1 MKNLIYGKHAVLSF
15 LTNQP
20 KMIIKVYTS
29 HYDELIKSTTI
40 DVNKVIRSTNDKMAK
55 MFDDDVNH
63 QGYVAEVKEYNY
75 LPFNEM
81 VESLKNSEKEL
92 VLVLDQ
98 IHDPYNFGAIIRSA
112 ALSNVKNIIILDRK
126 QVMVNQT
133 VVKTSSGTVYNVKI
147 SKVPNL
153 SNAIKKLKE
162 VDFWVYASNL
172 NTKAKSLREI
182 EFAKKTVL
190 IIGNEQKGISNLLT
204 ENSDINVY
212 IPSTKII
219 DSYNASVAAGILMYE
234 ISTQLKLL

>member
-1 MKNLIYGKHAVLSF
+1 MKNLIYGKHVVIEF
-15 LTNQP
+15 LKNHPQ
-20 KMIIKVYTS
+20 MVIKVYTS
-29 HYDELIKSTTI
+29 HLEDLKKEHLIDERLLIKST
-40 DVNKVIRSTNDKMAK
+40 NEKMSK
-55 MFDDDVNH
+55 MFNEVLNH
-63 QGYVAEVKEYNY
+63 QGYVAEVKEFNY

-81 VESLKNSEKEL
+81 VTELMNAEKEL
-92 VLVLDQ
+92 VLILDQ
-98 IHDPYNFGAIIRSA
+98 IHDPYNFGAILRSA
-112 ALSNVKNIIILDRK
+112 ALNNVHHVIILDRK
-126 QVMVNQT
+126 QVMINET
-133 VVKTSSGTVYNVKI
+133 VIKTSGGTAYSLQI

-153 SNAIKKLKE
+153 IFAIEKLK
-162 VDFWVYASNL
+162 DLGFWIYASNL

-204 ENSDINVY
+204 ESSDINVY

>member
-15 LTNQP
+15 LANQP
-20 KMIIKVYTS
+20 KMVIKVYTS
-29 HYDELIKSTTI
+29 HYDDLLKDPSI
-40 DVNKVIRSTNDKMAK
+40 DVNKLVRSTNDKMAK

-81 VESLKNSEKEL
+81 LESLKASEKEL

-112 ALSNVKNIIILDRK
+112 ALNNVKNIIILDRK

-162 VDFWVYASNL
+162 IDFWVYASNL
-172 NTKAKSLREI
+172 NTEAQSLQEVD
-182 EFAKKTVL
+182 FAKKTAL

-204 ENSDINVY
+204 ENSDVNVY
-212 IPSTKII
+212 IPSSKII

-234 ISTQLKLL
+234 ISMKLELI